1 MERGSERLFE
11 ERGRVFRREYSG
23 RTFFRAA
30 YNIRYN
36 PGGIIPVAHFI
47 SIVYCAYSNSQAGDL
62 IYQPAALA
70 AEPASGTISAIILI
84 CHGNCRDQAQAE
96 QGPHL
101 EGQKRVS
108 TIFQEPQGI
117 TITNMILTDAAKN
130 IALTFLI
137 LCLIPGALAAQGGTR
152 PQEMIYYAFTRDRME
167 TWVRAINILEK
178 EYRQTGN
185 IDVLYELTLARYG
198 YIGYSLGIGDRSS
211 AREQIGLAEEDI
223 DKLTASTRHES
234 SAYALQAALYAYRI
248 SMAPWRAVF
257 WGQRS
262 MNLIDKAIETDHGN
276 PQAWL
281 EHGNAMFYAPA
292 TFGGSKEKALE
303 SYNRAIRLFE
313 ADMKEHH
320 RWLYLN
326 TLVALAKS
334 YQETGNKAM
343 ARITYRKALEFEPEF
358 TWVRETLLPALEGQ

>member
-1 MERGSERLFE
+1 MNL
-11 ERGRVFRREYSG
+11 
-23 RTFFRAA
+23 T
-30 YNIRYN
+30 
-36 PGGIIPVAHFI
+36 VA
-47 SIVYCAYSNSQAGDL
+47 V
-62 IYQPAALA
+62 
-70 AEPASGTISAIILI
+70 
-84 CHGNCRDQAQAE
+84 
-96 QGPHL
+96 
-101 EGQKRVS
+101 
-108 TIFQEPQGI
+108 
-117 TITNMILTDAAKN
+117 KN
-130 IALTFLI
+130 IALMIMVFNFTTELH
-137 LCLIPGALAAQGGTR
+137 ASQGNNQ

-167 TWVRAINILEK
+167 TWIRAINILEK
-178 EYRQTGN
+178 EYRRTGN

-198 YIGYSLGIGDRSS
+198 YIGYSLGTSDRTA
-211 AREQIGLAEEDI
+211 AREHIRLAEEHI
-223 DKLTASTRHES
+223 DKLTASSRYAS

-262 MNLIDKAIETDHGN
+262 MNLIDRAIETDPRN

-303 SYNRAIRLFE
+303 SYNRAISIFE
-313 ADMKEHH
+313 SEMKEHH

-334 YQETGNKAM
+334 YQETGNKTM

-358 TWVRETLLPALEGQ
+358 TWVRDTLLPGLEGQ